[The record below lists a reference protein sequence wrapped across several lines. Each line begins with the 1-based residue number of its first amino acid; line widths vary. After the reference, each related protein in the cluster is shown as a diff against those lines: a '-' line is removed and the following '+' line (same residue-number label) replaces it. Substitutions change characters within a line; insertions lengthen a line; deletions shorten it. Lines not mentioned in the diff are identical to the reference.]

1 MSKKTGY
8 QPKARN
14 SYQRNRKS
22 IVLLATE
29 GKNKTE
35 TQYFKSI
42 PSLKYV
48 IRFAPGNYTDP
59 VNMMR
64 ALKREFEEL
73 ELETEFGDAAFCL
86 VDSDVDPAKDSQL
99 EKADGETADGIKLM
113 VSSPCFEIWY
123 LCHFSASTRQY
134 GSNDE
139 VLRTLKQHIPEYKKE
154 MAGIREIIWNK
165 TDTAI
170 NNAKMLEQQ
179 CFEKGI
185 KLHSVA
191 FTPSTEVYKIVELL
205 IAGNE

>member
-22 IVLLATE
+22 IVLLSTE

-42 PSLKYV
+42 PSLKHV
-48 IRFAPGNYTDP
+48 IRFAQGNYTDP
-59 VNMMR
+59 VNMMH
-64 ALKREFEEL
+64 ALKKEFEEL
-73 ELETEFGDAAFCL
+73 ELETEMGDAAFCL
-86 VDSDVDPAKDSQL
+86 VDSDVDPAKNSQL
-99 EKADGETADGIKLM
+99 EKADSEAIDGIKLV

-139 VLRTLKQHIPEYKKE
+139 VLRILKQHIPEYKKE
-154 MAGIREIIWNK
+154 MTGIREIIWNK

-170 NNAKMLEQQ
+170 HNAKVLEQQ

-185 KLHSVA
+185 KLHTVA

-205 IAGNE
+205 TTGNR

>member
-22 IVLLATE
+22 IVLLSTE

-35 TQYFKSI
+35 TLYFKSI
-42 PSLKYV
+42 PSLKHV
-48 IRFAPGNYTDP
+48 IRFAQGNYTDP
-59 VNMMR
+59 VNMMH
-64 ALKREFEEL
+64 ALKKEFEEL
-73 ELETEFGDAAFCL
+73 ELETEMGDAAFCL
-86 VDSDVDPAKDSQL
+86 VDSDVDPAKNSQL
-99 EKADGETADGIKLM
+99 EKADSEATDGIKLV

-134 GSNDE
+134 GSTDE
-139 VLRTLKQHIPEYKKE
+139 VLRILKQHIPEYKKE
-154 MAGIREIIWNK
+154 MTGIWEIIWNK

-170 NNAKMLEQQ
+170 HNAKVLEQQ

-185 KLHSVA
+185 KLHTVA

-205 IAGNE
+205 TTEDR

>member
-42 PSLKYV
+42 PSLKHV

-64 ALKREFEEL
+64 ALKKEFEEL
-73 ELETEFGDAAFCL
+73 ELETELGDAAFCL
-86 VDSDVDPAKDSQL
+86 VDSDVDPAKNSQL
-99 EKADGETADGIKLM
+99 EKADGETADGIKR
-113 VSSPCFEIWY
+113 P
-123 LCHFSASTRQY
+123 
-134 GSNDE
+134 
-139 VLRTLKQHIPEYKKE
+139 
-154 MAGIREIIWNK
+154 
-165 TDTAI
+165 
-170 NNAKMLEQQ
+170 
-179 CFEKGI
+179 
-185 KLHSVA
+185 
-191 FTPSTEVYKIVELL
+191 
-205 IAGNE
+205 